1 MGQLRSQNSM
11 VEELI
16 MKSKDKKIEH
26 KDSTI
31 YQTNKNC
38 QVFNGPISGCVFAM
52 PGATVNQSPVQQ
64 VSPTMDE
71 DKSEET
77 ENDSKHEEPE
87 EKVELGEDAL
97 TELVE
102 KLKPIFFNNENDVR
116 LFLKEIS
123 GMKDKDITDLVNR
136 WVHDKRIS
144 DYGNSRKGVLWGILN
159 NAGLYT
165 KSLQNWCRR
174 VY

>member
-16 MKSKDKKIEH
+16 MKSKEKTIEH

-31 YQTNKNC
+31 YQTNENC

-52 PGATVNQSPVQQ
+52 PGAMVNQSPVQQ
-64 VSPTMDE
+64 VTPEIVE

-77 ENDSKHEEPE
+77 ED
-87 EKVELGEDAL
+87 D
-97 TELVE
+97 LVE
-102 KLKPIFFNNENDVR
+102 KLKPLFFNNENDVK

-123 GMKDKDITDLVNR
+123 GMQPNNITDLVNT
-136 WVHDKRIS
+136 WVQDKRIS
-144 DYGNSRKGVLWGILN
+144 DYGNSRKGDLWKILHD
-159 NAGLYT
+159 AKLYPRT
-165 KSLQNWCRR
+165 IQNWNRR
-174 VY
+174 VH

>member
-1 MGQLRSQNSM
+1 M

-16 MKSKDKKIEH
+16 MKSKEKTIEH

-31 YQTNKNC
+31 YQTNENC

-64 VSPTMDE
+64 VTPEIVE

-77 ENDSKHEEPE
+77 ED
-87 EKVELGEDAL
+87 D
-97 TELVE
+97 LVE
-102 KLKPIFFNNENDVR
+102 KLKPLFFNNENDVK

-123 GMKDKDITDLVNR
+123 GMQPNNITDLVNT
-136 WVHDKRIS
+136 WVQDKRIS
-144 DYGNSRKGVLWGILN
+144 DYGNSRKGDLWKILHD
-159 NAGLYT
+159 AKLYPRT
-165 KSLQNWCRR
+165 IQNWNRR
-174 VY
+174 VH

>member
-1 MGQLRSQNSM
+1 MSDSYHYEDGAKHYDHKKVLHIDKLQGADLQQLMRAFFKDDAEEAE
-11 VEELI
+11 VLEEL
-16 MKSKDKKIEH
+16 SAD
-26 KDSTI
+26 
-31 YQTNKNC
+31 
-38 QVFNGPISGCVFAM
+38 
-52 PGATVNQSPVQQ
+52 
-64 VSPTMDE
+64 MDQE
-71 DKSEET
+71 GV
-77 ENDSKHEEPE
+77 EEPE
-87 EKVELGEDAL
+87 EKEELGENAITD
-97 TELVE
+97 LVE

>member
-1 MGQLRSQNSM
+1 
-11 VEELI
+11 
-16 MKSKDKKIEH
+16 MKSKEKKIEH

-31 YQTNKNC
+31 YQTNENC

-64 VSPTMDE
+64 VTPTMVE
-71 DKSEET
+71 DKLET
-77 ENDSKHEEPE
+77 IEDDSVLEEPE
-87 EKVELGEDAL
+87 EVNGTD
-97 TELVE
+97 LVE

>member
-1 MGQLRSQNSM
+1 M

-16 MKSKDKKIEH
+16 MKSKEKTIEH

-31 YQTNKNC
+31 YQTNENC

-64 VSPTMDE
+64 VKPEIVE

-77 ENDSKHEEPE
+77 ED
-87 EKVELGEDAL
+87 D
-97 TELVE
+97 LVE
-102 KLKPIFFNNENDVR
+102 KLKPLFFNNENDVK

-123 GMKDKDITDLVNR
+123 GMQPNNITDLVNT
-136 WVHDKRIS
+136 WVQDKRIS
-144 DYGNSRKGVLWGILN
+144 DYGSSRKGDLWKILHD
-159 NAGLYT
+159 AKLYPRT
-165 KSLQNWCRR
+165 IQNWNRR
-174 VY
+174 VH

>member
-1 MGQLRSQNSM
+1 MGQLPSQNSM
-11 VEELI
+11 VEELT
-16 MKSKDKKIEH
+16 MKSKEKKIEH

-31 YQTNKNC
+31 YQTNENC

-64 VSPTMDE
+64 VTPTMVE
-71 DKSEET
+71 DKLET
-77 ENDSKHEEPE
+77 IEDDSVLEEPE
-87 EKVELGEDAL
+87 EVNGTD
-97 TELVE
+97 LVE

>member
-1 MGQLRSQNSM
+1 M

-16 MKSKDKKIEH
+16 MKSKEKTIEH

-31 YQTNKNC
+31 YQTNENC

-64 VSPTMDE
+64 VTPEIVE

-77 ENDSKHEEPE
+77 ED
-87 EKVELGEDAL
+87 D
-97 TELVE
+97 LVE
-102 KLKPIFFNNENDVR
+102 KLRPLFFNNENDVK

-123 GMKDKDITDLVNR
+123 GMQPNNITDLVNT
-136 WVHDKRIS
+136 WVQDKRIS
-144 DYGNSRKGVLWGILN
+144 DYGSSRKGDLWKILHD
-159 NAGLYT
+159 AKLYPRT
-165 KSLQNWCRR
+165 IQNWNRR
-174 VY
+174 VH

>member
-1 MGQLRSQNSM
+1 MSDSYHYEDGAKHYDHKKVLHIDKLQGADLQQLMRAFFKDDAEEAE
-11 VEELI
+11 VLEEL
-16 MKSKDKKIEH
+16 SDDVDQEG
-26 KDSTI
+26 
-31 YQTNKNC
+31 
-38 QVFNGPISGCVFAM
+38 V
-52 PGATVNQSPVQQ
+52 
-64 VSPTMDE
+64 
-71 DKSEET
+71 
-77 ENDSKHEEPE
+77 EEPE

>member
-1 MGQLRSQNSM
+1 MSDNYHYEDGAKHYDHKKVLHIDKLQGADLQQLMRAFFKDDAEEAE
-11 VEELI
+11 VLEEL
-16 MKSKDKKIEH
+16 SDDVDQEG
-26 KDSTI
+26 
-31 YQTNKNC
+31 
-38 QVFNGPISGCVFAM
+38 V
-52 PGATVNQSPVQQ
+52 
-64 VSPTMDE
+64 
-71 DKSEET
+71 
-77 ENDSKHEEPE
+77 EEPE
-87 EKVELGEDAL
+87 EKEELGENVVTD
-97 TELVE
+97 LVK
-102 KLKPIFFNNENDVR
+102 KLKPLFFNNENDVR

>member
-1 MGQLRSQNSM
+1 MA
-11 VEELI
+11 EEQT
-16 MKSKDKKIEH
+16 MKSKEKKIEH

-31 YQTNKNC
+31 YQTNENC

-71 DKSEET
+71 DKSEES
-77 ENDSKHEEPE
+77 EDDSEHDEPE
-87 EKVELGEDAL
+87 VESNVD
-97 TELVE
+97 LVE
-102 KLKPIFFNNENDVR
+102 KLKPLFYNNENDVR

-123 GMKDKDITDLVNR
+123 GMQPNNITDLVNT
-136 WVHDKRIS
+136 WVQDKRIS
-144 DYGNSRKGVLWGILN
+144 DYGSSRKGNLWKILHD
-159 NAGLYT
+159 AKLYPRT
-165 KSLQNWCRR
+165 IQNWNRR

>member
-1 MGQLRSQNSM
+1 MSDSYHYDEGAKHYDHKKVLHIDKLQGADLQQLMRAFFKDDAEEAE
-11 VEELI
+11 VLEEL
-16 MKSKDKKIEH
+16 SDDVDQEG
-26 KDSTI
+26 
-31 YQTNKNC
+31 
-38 QVFNGPISGCVFAM
+38 V
-52 PGATVNQSPVQQ
+52 
-64 VSPTMDE
+64 
-71 DKSEET
+71 
-77 ENDSKHEEPE
+77 EEPE

>member
-1 MGQLRSQNSM
+1 MSDSYHYDEGAKHYDHKKVLHIDKLQGADLQQLMRAFFKDDAEEAE
-11 VEELI
+11 VLEEL
-16 MKSKDKKIEH
+16 SDDVDQEG
-26 KDSTI
+26 
-31 YQTNKNC
+31 
-38 QVFNGPISGCVFAM
+38 V
-52 PGATVNQSPVQQ
+52 
-64 VSPTMDE
+64 
-71 DKSEET
+71 
-77 ENDSKHEEPE
+77 EEPE
-87 EKVELGEDAL
+87 EKVELGEDAV
-97 TELVE
+97 TDLVE

>member
-1 MGQLRSQNSM
+1 
-11 VEELI
+11 

-87 EKVELGEDAL
+87 EKVELGEDTL

>member
-1 MGQLRSQNSM
+1 MSDSYHYDEGAKHYDHKKVLHIDKVQGADLQQLIRAFFKDGTEEAE
-11 VEELI
+11 VLEELSDDVSQE
-16 MKSKDKKIEH
+16 K
-26 KDSTI
+26 
-31 YQTNKNC
+31 
-38 QVFNGPISGCVFAM
+38 QVR
-52 PGATVNQSPVQQ
+52 
-64 VSPTMDE
+64 
-71 DKSEET
+71 
-77 ENDSKHEEPE
+77 PE
-87 EKVELGEDAL
+87 EEAGVD
-97 TELVE
+97 LVE

>member
-1 MGQLRSQNSM
+1 MSDSYHYEDGAKHYDHKKVLHIDKLQGADLQQLMRAFFKDDAEEAE
-11 VEELI
+11 VLEELR
-16 MKSKDKKIEH
+16 DDVDQEG
-26 KDSTI
+26 
-31 YQTNKNC
+31 
-38 QVFNGPISGCVFAM
+38 V
-52 PGATVNQSPVQQ
+52 
-64 VSPTMDE
+64 
-71 DKSEET
+71 EET
-77 ENDSKHEEPE
+77 E
-87 EKVELGEDAL
+87 EKEELGENAITDL
-97 TELVE
+97 IE